1 MIAIFVMFLVGAFV
15 VLPVIKRFFPAW
27 WNLINTP

>member
-1 MIAIFVMFLVGAFV
+1 MLAIFIIFGVILIVMAI
-15 VLPVIKRFFPAW
+15 IKRFFPAW